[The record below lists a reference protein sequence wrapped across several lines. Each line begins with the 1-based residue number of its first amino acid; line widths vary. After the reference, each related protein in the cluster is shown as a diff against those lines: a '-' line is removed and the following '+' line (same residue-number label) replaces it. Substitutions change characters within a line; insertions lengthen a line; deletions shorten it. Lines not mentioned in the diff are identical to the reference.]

1 MPISTKRLFAV
12 VIFLAAGA
20 AKASTVFD
28 GIYLCSLIVIG
39 VGTTDQYVTVVSNNA
54 GVTVFAPAGVA
65 QNNDVYGYGIGSVS
79 QTTFTG
85 QTNYGRPFTLNQNQT
100 TGGMYG
106 SADLAI
112 QGRLFNVLMACDRV
126 L

>member
-1 MPISTKRLFAV
+1 MPIRLKRLCAAA
-12 VIFLAAGA
+12 IFLLAGA
-20 AKASTVFD
+20 AKARTVFD

-39 VGTTDQYVTVVSNNA
+39 VGTTDQYFTVVSNDA
-54 GVTVFAPAGVA
+54 GVTVFAPAGTGP
-65 QNNDVYGYGIGSVS
+65 NNNVYGYGIGSVS

-85 QTNYGRPFTLNQNQT
+85 KTNFGSAFTLNQNMT

-106 SADLAI
+106 SADLGI